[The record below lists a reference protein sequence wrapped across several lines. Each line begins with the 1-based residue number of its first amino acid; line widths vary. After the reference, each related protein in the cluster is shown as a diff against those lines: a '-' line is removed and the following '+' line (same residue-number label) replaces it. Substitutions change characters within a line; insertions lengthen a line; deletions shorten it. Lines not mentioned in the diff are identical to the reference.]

1 MKTSVTN
8 YTPSEQSV
16 SLQIVPFDKDGKQSD
31 AVQTLDS
38 VTLGIMDSYDFTDY
52 ITGDSNVS
60 YYKVLVSSTADDK
73 TATYEA
79 GYLPTASVE
88 FPDATPADSADTT
101 EEAHDP
107 TIFKDP
113 VSHRY
118 YAYSTHNL
126 VFESDDLINWEK
138 HDYRS
143 ESNSAGKG

>member
-1 MKTSVTN
+1 MTKTESSPN
-8 YTPSEQSV
+8 
-16 SLQIVPFDKDGKQSD
+16 

-52 ITGDSNVS
+52 VTGDSNVS

-101 EEAHDP
+101 EGVHDP

-118 YAYSTHNL
+118 YAI
-126 VFESDDLINWEK
+126 F
-138 HDYRS
+138 
-143 ESNSAGKG
+143 NSQSCI